1 MKIFKVLATFL
12 LVGSVLAFS
21 SEVKVGENIKG
32 KEAVAK
38 IKNTSKDLKPTLK
51 VSKAKELKSAIGGQY
66 PFSTFEIDTTKE
78 SLLALKDASGNPIV
92 YIAYTNNEIV
102 NTGDKIAIIDA
113 LQTEAKNFYIQ
124 EWNSQTQKL
133 EGRNINAYE
142 YYNGGHNFN
151 AAYTQWGRPHSN
163 SFGMWVKFT
172 NYPKEPVTIFSR
184 DENIE
189 SVNGY
194 RTDYFHFRLLSSGLL
209 SISSKITDYSVDV
222 ITTKKPILL
231 NKWVYIQA
239 TQEMLNYQIGWKAQD
254 GSDEELVSDTFVKD
268 TLEMKDEDQNLPN
281 PKYSIQRNRLF
292 DLDSIRLYCQNN
304 PNNVALQEA
313 FYNPEVKM
321 FELMNNYN
329 AKEKLLSFAYYRH
342 VDKENRPIFYSIEVL
357 AVEAY
362 NLLATG
368 KSDIVS
374 YEDFDIY
381 YDENTFNIIVIDFR
395 NHRRGAW

>member
-1 MKIFKVLATFL
+1 MKIFRVLATFL

-32 KEAVAK
+32 KEAVEK

-133 EGRNINAYE
+133 EGRNVNAYE

-163 SFGMWVKFT
+163 SFGMWVKIRGYFE
-172 NYPKEPVTIFSR
+172 NDISLFSR

-194 RTDYFHFRLLSSGLL
+194 RTDYFHFRLLSNGLL

-222 ITTKKPILL
+222 ITTKKPIPL

-268 TLEMKDEDQNLPN
+268 TLEMKDTDPN
-281 PKYSIQRNRLF
+281 ISKNGIQRNRVFKPLEAS
-292 DLDSIRLYCQNN
+292 SINSSKQDFNAKE
-304 PNNVALQEA
+304 V

-329 AKEKLLSFAYYRH
+329 AKEKLISSSGGFD
-342 VDKENRPIFYSIEVL
+342 VTPIATAGL
-357 AVEAY
+357 EAY
-362 NLLATG
+362 KLLATG
-368 KSDIVS
+368 SSLVVS

-381 YDENTFNIIVIDFR
+381 YDDTTLNILAVDFR
-395 NHRRGAW
+395 VNRRGVTNANQ